1 MRKSAILVLLTHVVF
16 AFSQTQ
22 HMNQLI
28 EDVLPDF
35 IAHYNSTHKMELS
48 IINNQMPY
56 KAAHL
61 LALNNEKYVEG
72 KVNGGLKDG
81 YYCSSP
87 SLYLVSKDT
96 LSIQFFLCEA
106 NKKFPGLGI
115 GDTKIFYFVYQEQTG
130 KWIYDGSVSSHA
142 TWYRKGKFIGDLV
155 KESMEGCFGEL
166 KRNEKIGHPNI
177 FVIDDYLTLFTITES
192 ILPDIPHIPKGHN
205 KKKYCKADDWLIGF
219 PEISFVND
227 TIGVSSKAFMA
238 KDCKNDLRVDNYIQ
252 CTYYYLYKTE
262 TQSWDS
268 IRKKIEYLTKEGN
281 PIGSGKESKRE
292 IKNMI
297 KHD

>member
-1 MRKSAILVLLTHVVF
+1 MRNTAILVLLTQVVF
-16 AFSQTQ
+16 AFSQPQ

-61 LALNNEKYVEG
+61 LAMNNEKYVEG

-155 KESMEGCFGEL
+155 KESMEGCLGEL
-166 KRNEKIGHPNI
+166 KRNEKMGHPNI

-205 KKKYCKADDWLIGF
+205 KKKYCKADDWLVGF

-252 CTYYYLYKTE
+252 CTYYYLYNTE

-268 IRKKIEYLTKEGN
+268 IRKKKEYLTKEGN
-281 PIGSGKESKRE
+281 KEDVMDRCY
-292 IKNMI
+292 
-297 KHD
+297 